1 LIGCKTDLIQAASAV
16 PPKTTT
22 FKGRDFFDW
31 DVALGDGV
39 YAAPGEPEV
48 TIDDIKTINHGGY
61 SELSDVHAIQ
71 FPSPLLVY

>member
-39 YAAPGEPEV
+39 YAAPGLPSMISKQSITAV
-48 TIDDIKTINHGGY
+48 TVN
-61 SELSDVHAIQ
+61 
-71 FPSPLLVY
+71 